1 MTKEF
6 MFFENKWQD
15 IKFINK
21 SRIPIPNIILKRF
34 SSYLEPSLEPTVIS
48 RKKIYWQAR

>member
-21 SRIPIPNIILKRF
+21 SRIPIPNIILKLL
-34 SSYLEPSLEPTVIS
+34 SPYLEPSLEFTVIS
-48 RKKIYWQAR
+48 RKTFYWQAR